1 MRKELEPYYK
11 QKLNF
16 IAKIGTINNNNY
28 VINDAIKIQ
37 IYSLT
42 DHMWIPNDDEF
53 KKLNLKEGDIKT
65 FKGEIIRYYKLRN
78 KRNARKGAPK
88 KWTADYKVKI
98 DYSTVKKIRVK

>member
-53 KKLNLKEGDIKT
+53 KKLNLKEGDVII
-65 FKGEIIRYYKLRN
+65 FKGEIIKYSKLRN
-78 KRNARKGAPK
+78 KKEARKGAPK
-88 KWTADYKVKI
+88 KWKVDYKVKI
-98 DYSTVKKIRVK
+98 DYSTVKKIRVR